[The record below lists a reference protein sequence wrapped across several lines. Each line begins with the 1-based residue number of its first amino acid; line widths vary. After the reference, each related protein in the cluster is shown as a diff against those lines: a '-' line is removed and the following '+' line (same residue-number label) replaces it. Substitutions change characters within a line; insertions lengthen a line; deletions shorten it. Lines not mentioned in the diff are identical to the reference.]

1 MKRVQPLVMALLL
14 VLSVRGVS
22 VAEEPR
28 APAAQG
34 DLARK
39 VEIMHSERWQ
49 RAIYEFGRWLSSQ
62 TIYTPAEV
70 NQIKLDFNDR
80 VQGMTSYE
88 LGYLLDDLDAKLA
101 ILASPEAQDA
111 KAWMGEYLAAMS
123 DRKRA
128 MELQKIPDRSTMSA
142 AELQSE
148 IDRIERTRAS
158 LRQRQEAFEGQRQN
172 LVDAAAAS
180 RQQSANAAAAASLSR
195 GQPARLS
202 PYRGGDNG
210 GELPFSD
217 VQPRSGVGMVIG
229 PFGPYITFGL

>member
-1 MKRVQPLVMALLL
+1 MKRFQPLVTALLL
-14 VLSVRGVS
+14 VLLVGGVS
-22 VAEEPR
+22 VAEEPQ
-28 APAAQG
+28 ALAAQG

-39 VEIMHSERWQ
+39 VEIMHSERWR
-49 RAIYEFGRWLSSQ
+49 RAVYEFGRWLSSQ

-88 LGYLLDDLDAKLA
+88 LEYLLDDLDAKLA

-123 DRKRA
+123 DRQRA
-128 MELQKIPDRSTMSA
+128 LELQKITDRATMSA
-142 AELQSE
+142 AELQRE

-180 RQQSANAAAAASLSR
+180 RQQSVDAAAAAYLR
-195 GQPARLS
+195 GQPAPFS
-202 PYRGGDNG
+202 PYRGGDTV
-210 GELPFSD
+210 GEPPFSD
-217 VQPRSGVGMVIG
+217 VQPRSGVGVVIG